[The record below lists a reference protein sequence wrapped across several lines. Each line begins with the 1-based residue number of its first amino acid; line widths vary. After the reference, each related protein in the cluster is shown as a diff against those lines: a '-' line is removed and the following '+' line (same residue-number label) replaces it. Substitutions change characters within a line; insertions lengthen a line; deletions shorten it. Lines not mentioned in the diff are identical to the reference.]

1 MVKDCIRPPAASPHW
16 PVCWSASPAVHPT
29 AATHRAWRSTV
40 SRVASP
46 PGQPWHGRSTA
57 LPGCGHEAPRAATP
71 ARQLVIAAIQSLA
84 AGRPGLPG
92 PSKSSPGTWPP
103 ASSGYALPWAG
114 WGTKAGW

>member
-1 MVKDCIRPPAASPHW
+1 MKRRVWLKGSGPPP
-16 PVCWSASPAVHPT
+16 
-29 AATHRAWRSTV
+29 
-40 SRVASP
+40 
-46 PGQPWHGRSTA
+46 
-57 LPGCGHEAPRAATP
+57 L

-114 WGTKAGW
+114 WCTKAGW